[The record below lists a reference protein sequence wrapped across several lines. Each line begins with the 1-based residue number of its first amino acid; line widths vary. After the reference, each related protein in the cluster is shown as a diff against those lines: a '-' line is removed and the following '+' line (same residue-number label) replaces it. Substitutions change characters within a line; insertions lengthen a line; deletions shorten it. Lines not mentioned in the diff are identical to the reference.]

1 MTIKITVIQ
10 RKTLKHDE
18 PDTWP
23 YTISHI
29 SEMLLMKLHTFL
41 AEIYYL
47 NSLQIQS
54 AMTMLQDQAARPDG
68 GCCLAAGD
76 STAPV
81 PCTPQP
87 EAA

>member
-1 MTIKITVIQ
+1 MSIKITAIQ

-23 YTISHI
+23 YTISHS
-29 SEMLLMKLHTFL
+29 SEMLLMKLQAFL
-41 AEIYYL
+41 AEICYL

-54 AMTMLQDQAARPDG
+54 AMTMLQHQAARPDG
-68 GCCLAAGD
+68 GCCLTAGD

-81 PCTPQP
+81 PHTPQLQ
-87 EAA
+87 AA